1 MKLNDLIQGSTDE
14 VADILRASDP
24 VSVFEDYEQFKV
36 LLLRRLDFQDH
47 HLGFVPEAFVLT
59 ERGVF
64 YLTDRTALELDV
76 LPGGYRELLD
86 LLGRFYRNN
95 QRILHAYSDQIEQLE
110 DYLFERRIP
119 GIFMDI
125 WFDLKKELS
134 KLENYYYRNGIVY
147 REFYRK
153 CEDLFGDA
161 RDDFKD
167 IEEEIQFH
175 ASNLGSLKGRLDGV
189 HHYFDSIKND
199 RVTKTLFTLTV
210 ISGIFLPL
218 NLIVGFFGINTP
230 GLFFAS
236 DENGTRKVLIVLG
249 AVLLVVVLG
258 IPVVHLIDRYILR
271 VILGRYDFYKNIST
285 SIDALGERLRGK

>member
-1 MKLNDLIQGSTDE
+1 MKLHELVQGSTDE
-14 VADILRASDP
+14 VADILRAADP
-24 VSVFEDYEQFKV
+24 VSVFEDYEHFKV
-36 LLLRRLDFQDH
+36 LLLRRLDVQDN
-47 HLGFVPEAFVLT
+47 HLGFTPEAFVLT

-64 YLTDRTALELDV
+64 YLADRTNLELDE
-76 LPGGYRELLD
+76 LRGGYRELLD

-95 QRILHAYSDQIEQLE
+95 QKILHAYSDQIEQLE

-119 GIFMDI
+119 GIFMDM

-153 CEDLFGDA
+153 CEALFGDA

-175 ASNLGSLKGRLDGV
+175 ATNLGSLKSRLDGV

-199 RVTKTLFTLTV
+199 RVNKTLFTLTV

-236 DENGTRKVLIVLG
+236 DEHGSQKVLIVLG
-249 AVLLVVVLG
+249 MVLVVVVLG
-258 IPVVHLIDRYILR
+258 IPIVHLIDRYILR
-271 VILGRYDFYKNIST
+271 LILGRYDFYKNIST
-285 SIDALGERLRGK
+285 SIDALNKRLRGK